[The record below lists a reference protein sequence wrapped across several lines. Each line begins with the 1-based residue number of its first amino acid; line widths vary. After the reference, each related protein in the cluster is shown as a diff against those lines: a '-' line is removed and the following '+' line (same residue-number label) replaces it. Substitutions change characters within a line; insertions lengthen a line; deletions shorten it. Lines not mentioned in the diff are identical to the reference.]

1 MRSGDTIALM
11 GFFSNRRKR
20 ESAIPESPDQSAL
33 GSFASSEGQPV
44 IGRQVGG
51 GELGGTE
58 LGQGLGAMDGLA
70 VLTQLGP
77 MIQQAMAQG
86 NVTQNPDGSIEVEVS
101 DVHIEQDAP
110 QTIDMRG
117 TKLGD
122 ELREIMSQH
131 GIAPGSGLAAGVD
144 ASSMAGMQQQILQ
157 ALAKHGIDPNAAGSS
172 IDFDNK

>member
-1 MRSGDTIALM
+1 M

-20 ESAIPESPDQSAL
+20 ESAIPESSDPPAL

-44 IGRQVGG
+44 IGQQVSGG
-51 GELGGTE
+51 QLGGAE
-58 LGQGLGAMDGLA
+58 LGQVPGMMEGLGA
-70 VLTQLGP
+70 LTQLGP

-86 NVTQNPDGSIEVEVS
+86 NITQKPDGSFEIEGQNVQ
-101 DVHIEQDAP
+101 IEQGAA

-117 TKLGD
+117 TELGD
-122 ELREIMSQH
+122 EIREIMSQH
-131 GIAPGSGLAAGVD
+131 GIDPGSGVAEGVD
-144 ASSMAGMQQQILQ
+144 ANSMTGMQQQILQ